1 MYDAPGQSFC
11 GVGQKAGVVKVTRK
25 ASLVAAAAALPASI
39 EGLKEGMLSPGYVA
53 SVTGDSVF
61 VRFLGSLTGRA
72 GGQHPDIAS
81 HRTALHRT
89 AARLS
94 SLGGTCGAIG

>member
-1 MYDAPGQSFC
+1 MWR
-11 GVGQKAGVVKVTRK
+11 VQKAGMLKVTRK
-25 ASLVAAAAALPASI
+25 ASLLAAATQLPGSF

-72 GGQHPDIAS
+72 GMCGLPALALSLLLRTCLLHI
-81 HRTALHRT
+81 HRQLKSTLFER
-89 AARLS
+89 RLP
-94 SLGGTCGAIG
+94 